1 VTQILSALAT
11 HSLALVVYPGL
22 LTVVVFGFAA
32 EIAWTRVAQGKGG
45 WSLPTRL
52 GGQGMGM
59 GWPPRG
65 RPSPVVATVALFSI
79 LVAVQ
84 LAAPFNPV
92 PSGERN
98 VIVAAIVLAF
108 TAWVELA
115 LTLEFVPAPGLLLVI
130 QFCWLLAVLGPAVEP
145 ESLRP
150 QVLGNMLV
158 SSLLPVKV
166 ASGFLY
172 LLCVPALLRLWPLT
186 PPSNRRSRPRFDAAR
201 ALCWFPYCGLFTTL
215 FFPPSADDALG
226 VLRFFGITL
235 AVAALCIIAGMLM
248 ERRGAETAGGLYR
261 RAVAPYAVLVLVL
274 VVITSFVAR

>member
-22 LTVVVFGFAA
+22 VTVLAFGFVAD
-32 EIAWTRVAQGKGG
+32 IAWARIAQGV
-45 WSLPTRL
+45 WILPSWL
-52 GGQGMGM
+52 GGQGVGI
-59 GWPPRG
+59 GSPRRE
-65 RPSPVVATVALFSI
+65 RPSPAVAAVALFSM

-92 PSGERN
+92 PSAERN

-108 TAWVELA
+108 TAWAGLA

-130 QFCWLLAVLGPAVEP
+130 QLCWLLAVLGPAVQP

-150 QVLGNMLV
+150 QVLGNVLV

-172 LLCVPALLRLWPLT
+172 LLCMPALLRLWPLS
-186 PPSNRRSRPRFDAAR
+186 PPRDRRARPRFDTVR
-201 ALCWFPYCGLFTTL
+201 ALCWLPYCGLFTTL
-215 FFPPSADDALG
+215 FFPPSVDDAVG
-226 VLRFFGITL
+226 VLRFFGITVV
-235 AVAALCIIAGMLM
+235 VAALCMAAGALM
-248 ERRGAETAGGLYR
+248 ARRGADAALGLYR
-261 RAVAPYAVLVLVL
+261 RAVAPYAVVVLIV
-274 VVITSFVAR
+274 VVITSLLMR